1 MNYSLDPRT
10 VSRFR
15 RTALLDIDPG
25 FLQNWI
31 MERQIGVAE
40 YDYYF
45 TIGETVGQ
53 ADSRIPDC
61 GRKWEYTS
69 PAVFLPSW
77 PVSPAGRASA
87 YTTVSGWWIGWDQWN
102 GEIVDNRKRTAFL
115 RILGPTVSNRC
126 SSGTGFGSRRRQ
138 RGRGRLP
145 GEQRVESK
153 RRHRSERVP
162 RAISAVYSTV
172 SWRIQLRQDILRLP
186 RHCMGERP
194 DHLLSRQRQTC
205 GRRAHGSQP
214 ISSGQ
219 RRSVSFSERRG
230 RRPLSGAGGGGLRP
244 PRSTRSGAG
253 MAQEYF
259 DAAVVTKRL
268 LERI

>member
-115 RILGPTVSNRC
+115 RILGLPSLTAVPLELALDLGADNAGEVASLESNGWRVRDGTEVSASPELYRQYIQQSRGEFSCAKTSYVSLDTAWVSDRTICYLASGKPAVVEHTGRSRFLPDSEGLFRFRSAEDAARC
-126 SSGTGFGSRRRQ
+126 LERAEADYGHH
-138 RGRGRLP
+138 GRLA
-145 GEQRVESK
+145 RALAW
-153 RRHRSERVP
+153 HRS
-162 RAISAVYSTV
+162 I
-172 SWRIQLRQDILRLP
+172 
-186 RHCMGERP
+186 
-194 DHLLSRQRQTC
+194 
-205 GRRAHGSQP
+205 
-214 ISSGQ
+214 
-219 RRSVSFSERRG
+219 
-230 RRPLSGAGGGGLRP
+230 
-244 PRSTRSGAG
+244 STRLS
-253 MAQEYF
+253 
-259 DAAVVTKRL
+259 
-268 LERI
+268 